1 MFNFVILTLS
11 MFTHSEINLPLLR
24 QRAFN
29 LRWAALPEGVIPLT
43 AADPDFP
50 CAPQIS
56 EAIIKYSKDR
66 YFSYAPAEG
75 YAFFKE
81 AVAKF
86 FIEKRNV
93 LTQPSLVFPTDSAAH
108 GIHAVCKAYLQ
119 KGDEA
124 IVFNPVDF
132 LFKYSVEA
140 VGGIAIS
147 FPVPLH
153 PNEGIDFNLLEN
165 LITDRT
171 KLICLCNPLNPT
183 GKLFSAAELMVLGNL
198 AIKHN
203 LLILSDEIW
212 SDIVFEPNQFVSIAS
227 LNSQIQA
234 HTITVT
240 GYSKSYGL
248 AGLRV
253 GAVIAPNESHFQ
265 QILLAAEQPS
275 TIHGCNVLGQVAVA
289 TALNDCQD
297 WLFEFIKHL
306 TQMRSLLVD
315 GLNTFPGFHCEL
327 PQACYLAFP
336 AISASGKN
344 ASEWHQLFL
353 EKAKVAVVPGLPQWF
368 GDRATGHLR
377 LSFATS
383 KETIEEALF
392 RMQKVVLI

>member
-1 MFNFVILTLS
+1 MFSHSDINF
-11 MFTHSEINLPLLR
+11 PLLR

-56 EAIIKYSKDR
+56 EAIVKFSQDR

-93 LTQPSLVFPTDSAAH
+93 PTEPSLVFPTDSAAH
-108 GIHAVCKAYLQ
+108 GIHAVCRGFLE

-140 VGGIAIS
+140 VGGVAIS
-147 FPVPLH
+147 FPVPLN
-153 PNEGIDFNLLEN
+153 PAEGIDFNLLEK

-171 KLICLCNPLNPT
+171 KIICLCNPLNPT
-183 GKLFSAAELMVLGNL
+183 GKLFSVAELMVLGAI

-203 LLILSDEIW
+203 LIILSDEIW
-212 SDIVFEPNQFVSIAS
+212 SDIVFEPNKFVSIAS
-227 LNSQIQA
+227 LNSAIQA

-253 GAVIAPNESHFQ
+253 GAVIAPSESHFQ
-265 QILLAAEQPS
+265 RILIAAEQPS

-297 WLFEFIKHL
+297 WLADFLSHL
-306 TQMRSLLVD
+306 TQMRTLVVD
-315 GLNTFPGFHCEL
+315 GLNKFPGFNCAL

-336 AISASGKN
+336 DISASGKN
-344 ASEWHQLFL
+344 ASEWHAIFL
-353 EKAKVAVVPGLPQWF
+353 EQAKVAVVPGLPQWF
-368 GDRATGHLR
+368 GNRAEGHLR

-383 KETIEEALF
+383 KETIEEALY
-392 RMQKVVLI
+392 RMQHVISI